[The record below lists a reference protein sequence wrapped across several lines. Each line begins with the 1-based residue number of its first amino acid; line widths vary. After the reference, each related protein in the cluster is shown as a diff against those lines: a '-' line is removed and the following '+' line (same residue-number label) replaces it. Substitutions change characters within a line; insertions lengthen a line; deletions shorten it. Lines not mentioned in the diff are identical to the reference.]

1 MRYAPHSKRIS
12 AGPGPEIYEVT
23 FEPTDLQWQALEDAL
38 NTKRNPKKTPM
49 FRFSKKT
56 GQRVQAVC
64 MLFAIFGTGTT
75 VPIHA
80 TVLKIEKWLDQTHK
94 LQIALGPQPKTKKI
108 PKNRMDLQKTYF
120 SPLLAKK
127 ETQYFLPIRFLKNVL
142 DAAIASG
149 ELVQRTIKDPTYP
162 ETRQNELW
170 FIWVAALAKI
180 LSKAG
185 VKVSAASSD
194 KSPVDSPFVNFIQTI
209 QTMFPEKYYRRK
221 TPGSIAKAIQ
231 DARKRYAGLEILD
244 LLTLLMSFVSERD
257 YEKQPLNIKDPK
269 SKQRLER
276 FFSQISSQRGTSP
289 GNGTA

>member
-38 NTKRNPKKTPM
+38 NTKRNPKKTPK

-80 TVLKIEKWLDQTHK
+80 TVLKIEKWLDQTRK
-94 LQIALGPQPKTKKI
+94 LQSALGPKLKTKKI
-108 PKNRMDLQKTYF
+108 PKNRMDLQKTY
-120 SPLLAKK
+120 SSALLAKK
-127 ETQYFLPIRFLKNVL
+127 ENQYFRPIRFLKNVL
-142 DAAIASG
+142 DTAIASG
-149 ELVQRTIKDPTYP
+149 ELAQRTIKDPTYP
-162 ETRQNELW
+162 ESQQNELW
-170 FIWVAALAKI
+170 FIWVATLAKI
-180 LSKAG
+180 LSKTG
-185 VKVSAASSD
+185 FKVSAASGD
-194 KSPVDSPFVNFIQTI
+194 KLAVDSPFVNFIQTI
-209 QTMFPEKYYRRK
+209 QTMLPEEHSRRK

-231 DARKRYAGLEILD
+231 EARKRYAGLEILD
-244 LLTLLMSFVSERD
+244 LFTLLISFVHERD
-257 YEKQPLNIKDPK
+257 YKKQPLNIKDPK

-276 FFSQISSQRGTSP
+276 FFQSD
-289 GNGTA
+289 